1 MRLTSEHYRGLV
13 IVLIEVERLYL
24 ISPTSPRT
32 QGNRMKDTHLGVYPD
47 TVYINPKLSNKHAEQ
62 NYFPCEF
69 WCEFLNKAQIIE
81 AWNRMTTHLGKV
93 FFRFHWMCLLVK
105 DLWIRRTTIDFFC
118 LSRSPLIL
126 RLLML
131 ARFESL
137 KKRTHLLDV
146 YLIAQNI
153 TVGQGG
159 TITGLNVGLI
169 I

>member
-69 WCEFLNKAQIIE
+69 WCEFSTKHRGLLLRHFVSSILSHEGLNMSE
-81 AWNRMTTHLGKV
+81 SLGDYQSPAIANTVRLLQKMLIT
-93 FFRFHWMCLLVK
+93 RGCLLIPTRYSRIDPLFWICPAVQPSNSKQLVK
-105 DLWIRRTTIDFFC
+105 HGI
-118 LSRSPLIL
+118 
-126 RLLML
+126 
-131 ARFESL
+131 E
-137 KKRTHLLDV
+137 
-146 YLIAQNI
+146 
-153 TVGQGG
+153 
-159 TITGLNVGLI
+159 
-169 I
+169 